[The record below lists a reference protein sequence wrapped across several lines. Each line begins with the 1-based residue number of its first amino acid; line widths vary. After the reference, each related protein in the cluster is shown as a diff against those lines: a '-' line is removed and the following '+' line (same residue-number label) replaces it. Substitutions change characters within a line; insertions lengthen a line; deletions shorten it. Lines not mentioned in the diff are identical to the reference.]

1 MDLIGLESGRNPS
14 VLLESAAGVVV
25 IRGGLPA
32 DKAVCGGV
40 GLLGLAVGGR
50 GHDDGVGGRVG
61 LGHLVLEGLRGGA
74 EWEHERGGVA
84 VEGGGGGDYEVGLAV

>member
-1 MDLIGLESGRNPS
+1 
-14 VLLESAAGVVV
+14 
-25 IRGGLPA
+25 
-32 DKAVCGGV
+32 
-40 GLLGLAVGGR
+40 VGGR

-84 VEGGGGGDYEVGLAV
+84 VEG